1 MPDNDISALET
12 YQLIPRLL
20 HDVHEV
26 DSRFALFG
34 EDLDAPIIPLLEAD
48 AAGAVALETLSL
60 VTADLVLAQPEDFD
74 FHRTI
79 PLLKTDKMGE
89 LMPRV
94 RKFAVRNVPAIA
106 LDLTVLAETAPYG
119 TNAWRPKTREDLAEL
134 AAAAGCAVWLYG
146 VSSPADAEI
155 AAEAGLDAI
164 VVHSGAGYYLNS
176 PGTIDLFPE
185 VFDTI
190 AGMIS
195 VYAGGPIRSGI
206 DIFRYLA
213 VGAEA
218 VVVDSDRS
226 LANLIAEFHYAMR
239 LTACETL
246 ADIGYDAI
254 FAPLF
259 GDIG

>member
-1 MPDNDISALET
+1 MPDHDIRALET

-20 HDVHEV
+20 HDVQEV
-26 DSRFALFG
+26 DSRFNVFG
-34 EDLDAPIIPLLEAD
+34 QDFDAPIIPLLEAD
-48 AAGAVALETLSL
+48 RGTKVELATLSFIA
-60 VTADLVLAQPEDFD
+60 ADLALAQPEGFD
-74 FHRTI
+74 FHCAV

-94 RKFAVRNVPAIA
+94 RKLAARDVPAIA
-106 LDLTVLAETAPYG
+106 LDFTVLAETPPFGANP
-119 TNAWRPKTREDLAEL
+119 WRPKTREDLAEL

-146 VSSPADAEI
+146 ISSPADAEI
-155 AAEAGLDAI
+155 AAEAGLDG
-164 VVHSGAGYYLNS
+164 VVIHSGAGFYLDS
-176 PGTIDLFPE
+176 PGTIEIFPE

-195 VYAGGPIRSGI
+195 VYAGGPVRNGI

-218 VVVDSDRS
+218 VIVDSDRS
-226 LANLIAEFHYAMR
+226 LNNLISELHYAMR
-239 LTACETL
+239 LTGCETL

-259 GDIG
+259 NDG